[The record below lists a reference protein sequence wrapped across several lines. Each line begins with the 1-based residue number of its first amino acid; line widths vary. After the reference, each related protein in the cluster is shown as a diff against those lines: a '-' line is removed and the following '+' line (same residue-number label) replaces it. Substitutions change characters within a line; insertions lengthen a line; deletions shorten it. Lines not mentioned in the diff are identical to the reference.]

1 MALTNKE
8 VKELESLLRRAQ
20 ALIGKATATEAAR
33 TTEDAKTP
41 ENAKASAGA
50 KSSGVAKSPV
60 ARKSPARRKAS
71 ARIRRS
77 GKDLIAFRKAIRAER
92 KAGVPVATIAA
103 KHGISPAYIYQL
115 G

>member
-8 VKELESLLRRAQ
+8 VKELGLLLKRAQ
-20 ALIGKATATEAAR
+20 DLLNKATSSQ
-33 TTEDAKTP
+33 
-41 ENAKASAGA
+41 NG
-50 KSSGVAKSPV
+50 KSSTRSVVST
-60 ARKSPARRKAS
+60 
-71 ARIRRS
+71 RIRRS

-92 KAGVPVATIAA
+92 KAGVPVAKIAQ

>member
-8 VKELESLLRRAQ
+8 VKELENLLRRAQ
-20 ALIGKATATEAAR
+20 ELVGKATATEAAR
-33 TTEDAKTP
+33 SSENGKAP
-41 ENAKASAGA
+41 ENAKA
-50 KSSGVAKSPV
+50 SGVAKSPV
-60 ARKSPARRKAS
+60 AQKSPARRKAS

>member
-8 VKELESLLRRAQ
+8 MKELATLLRRAQ
-20 ALIGKATATEAAR
+20 ELLGKATSSQ
-33 TTEDAKTP
+33 
-41 ENAKASAGA
+41 NG
-50 KSSGVAKSPV
+50 KSS
-60 ARKSPARRKAS
+60 ARSETAAT
-71 ARIRRS
+71 RIRRS

-92 KAGVPVATIAA
+92 KAGVPVAKIAE

>member
-8 VKELESLLRRAQ
+8 IKELETLLRRAQ
-20 ALIGKATATEAAR
+20 ALLGKASSSK
-33 TTEDAKTP
+33 DGKSSSH
-41 ENAKASAGA
+41 KAGA
-50 KSSGVAKSPV
+50 T
-60 ARKSPARRKAS
+60 
-71 ARIRRS
+71 RIRRS

-92 KAGVPVATIAA
+92 KAGVPVAKIAE

>member
-8 VKELESLLRRAQ
+8 IKELETLLRRAQ
-20 ALIGKATATEAAR
+20 ALLGKASSK
-33 TTEDAKTP
+33 D
-41 ENAKASAGA
+41 G
-50 KSSGVAKSPV
+50 KSSGL
-60 ARKSPARRKAS
+60 KAG
-71 ARIRRS
+71 ATRIRRS

-92 KAGVPVATIAA
+92 KAGVPVAKIAE